1 MKDYQLIA
9 TFTYPTELVVVRSL
23 LESNNIDCFVRDEL
37 TVQVHNFYSNAIG
50 GIRLE
55 VPADQYERAHQL
67 LLDNGFDNH
76 LISSSGV
83 SPGGG
88 HESQS
93 STNKVINYGVGIV
106 VIAASILIA
115 VIIVLRIME

>member
-1 MKDYQLIA
+1 MNDYQLLA

-55 VPADQYERAHQL
+55 VPTDQYQRAHQL
-67 LLDNGFDNH
+67 LLENGFNNH
-76 LISSSGV
+76 LISGSGV
-83 SPGGG
+83 SSEGGD
-88 HESQS
+88 ESQS
-93 STNKVINYGVGIV
+93 NTNKVIKYGVGVV

-115 VIIVLRIME
+115 VIIVLRSME